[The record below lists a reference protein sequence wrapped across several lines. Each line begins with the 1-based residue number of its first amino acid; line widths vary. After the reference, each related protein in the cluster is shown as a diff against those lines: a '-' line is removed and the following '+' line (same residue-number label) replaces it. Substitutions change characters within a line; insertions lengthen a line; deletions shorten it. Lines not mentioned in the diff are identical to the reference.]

1 MKAHVAGIAAGE
13 HECRNALA
21 LPPVRH
27 ARTECFDHAGDVP
40 AGNKRWPGIAAGVTA
55 GPHQYVGV
63 CHPGCEYSHPDLA
76 GTRVWHFVGADPH
89 HVGVAETLDDD
100 STPVAHDRLRSW
112 VLMSTPAMTTAAM
125 ALARLA
131 GPSRPSTANDE
142 TDVIRTPAVRPKL
155 KIITGTACL
164 AGRDAATS
172 NRTHKIRSGTRNR
185 LSRRQELFRN
195 RKRNVPALNA
205 TAATRLAATVF
216 MEDLLVD
223 CDVYSVDK
231 VVTGCLR
238 RRHSQAIRQDGAHVQ
253 VEALDTLSH
262 RRCGAAGR

>member
-1 MKAHVAGIAAGE
+1 M
-13 HECRNALA
+13 
-21 LPPVRH
+21 
-27 ARTECFDHAGDVP
+27 
-40 AGNKRWPGIAAGVTA
+40 TA
-55 GPHQYVGV
+55 
-63 CHPGCEYSHPDLA
+63 
-76 GTRVWHFVGADPH
+76 
-89 HVGVAETLDDD
+89 
-100 STPVAHDRLRSW
+100 
-112 VLMSTPAMTTAAM
+112 AAM

-205 TAATRLAATVF
+205 TATTRLAATVF

-223 CDVYSVDK
+223 CDVYSVD
-231 VVTGCLR
+231 R
-238 RRHSQAIRQDGAHVQ
+238 
-253 VEALDTLSH
+253 
-262 RRCGAAGR
+262 